1 MSSVKWWLKLVVYEA
16 LSYCK
21 LLLLHEPSIHINV
34 YCRMKMHAEV
44 CLRMLTY
51 ADVCRRMPTYAD
63 DVCWR
68 MLWLQEPAVR
78 INVTDA
84 SVPPAKRNSSLGKRN
99 SSGGSKGPSGA
110 KWLYVIVSH
119 SLVTLAQD
127 LIHYLL
133 NASMYIVIVLY
144 SCNSSISSAA
154 S

>member
-63 DVCWR
+63 DVC
-68 MLWLQEPAVR
+68 
-78 INVTDA
+78 
-84 SVPPAKRNSSLGKRN
+84 
-99 SSGGSKGPSGA
+99 
-110 KWLYVIVSH
+110 
-119 SLVTLAQD
+119 
-127 LIHYLL
+127 
-133 NASMYIVIVLY
+133 
-144 SCNSSISSAA
+144 
-154 S
+154 